1 MAGIVAYGA
10 YVPRYRLNRKTIS
23 QAIGW
28 LSPAAMPGEKAVA
41 NYDEDSLTMGVAA
54 GVGCLAGLERDKV
67 DGLYFATT
75 TAPYREKESA
85 AVMATALDL
94 RPDIRTADLTDTLK
108 AGTSALLAAAD
119 AVAAGSSGSVLVCSA
134 DVRLGKPGGA
144 QEMLFGDGGAA
155 MLIGNSGV
163 IASLEG
169 SYSVACDFPDYRR
182 AEYDKYV
189 RVTEERFIR
198 EQGYGRF
205 VSEAVTGLLN
215 KYKLEPKDIAKVAY
229 PCLNARLYGSIAKGL
244 GFAPEQLQEP
254 LLAAMGDAGAASPLL
269 LVAAMLENAKPGDNI
284 VVASYG
290 DGAEAICFK
299 VTEEITKVKDRK
311 RLSSYL
317 TSKRELEVYEKLLVF
332 RGIIPHEAGF
342 DGEVAPTQLPLAWRE
357 RKTILA
363 LYGSRCR
370 KCGTAQYP
378 PQSVCVNPECGAVN
392 EMDPLRF
399 SDKKGTI
406 FSVTEDNAS
415 YCPNPPLIFAMI
427 DFEGGG
433 RFLFDVADCGP
444 GSAEVGMPVAMS
456 LRRKYTDE
464 FRGIYGYFWKA
475 VPARD

>member
-54 GVGCLAGLERDKV
+54 AVECLKGQERDKV

-85 AVMATALDL
+85 AIMATALDL
-94 RPDIRTADLTDTLK
+94 RPDIRTADLGDSLK
-108 AGTSALLAAAD
+108 AGTSALLAACD
-119 AVAAGSSGSVLVCSA
+119 AAAAGSAGSVLVCAA
-134 DVRLGKPGGA
+134 DMRLGKPGGP
-144 QEMLFGDGGAA
+144 QEMLFGDGAGA
-155 MLIGNSGV
+155 LLLGNSGV

-182 AEYDKYV
+182 ADNDKYV

-205 VSEAVTGLLN
+205 VTEAVTGLLK
-215 KYKLEPKDIAKVAY
+215 KYKLEPKDIAKVAF
-229 PCLNARLYGSIAKGL
+229 PCLNARLYGTIGKSLGL
-244 GFAPEQLQEP
+244 APEQLQEP
-254 LLAAMGDAGAASPLL
+254 LLAAVGETGTASPVILL
-269 LVAAMLENAKPGDNI
+269 AAMLEDAKPGDNLI
-284 VVASYG
+284 VASYG
-290 DGAEAICFK
+290 DGAEAVYFK
-299 VTEEITKVKDRK
+299 VTDEIAKIKDRK
-311 RLSSYL
+311 RLSKYVAA
-317 TSKRELEVYEKLLVF
+317 KQELDVYEKYLVF

-363 LYGSRCR
+363 LYGSKCK
-370 KCGTAQYP
+370 KCGTPQYP
-378 PQSVCVNPECGAVN
+378 AQTICVNPDCGAVG
-392 EMDPLRF
+392 EMEPLRF

-406 FSVTEDNAS
+406 FSVTEDSAS

-433 RFLFDVADCGP
+433 RFLFDVADCEP
-444 GSAEVGMPVAMS
+444 GSAKVGMPVEMC

-464 FRGIYGYFWKA
+464 FRGIYGYYWKA